1 MRSRVVKV
9 LPCSSI
15 RCTTATHLYRLTHA
29 LSHVDPYGGR
39 PGDRDRLQQQRCRQP
54 ERQRRRNLNL
64 RTLNGQT
71 LPVALGSGAVL
82 DAEQLR
88 LNNDG
93 SYSDIASYSDG
104 TSFTEV
110 GFYDINNNLITF
122 QDQTDGISYTGS
134 VSGDVLTES
143 NNGFVGVY
151 QRN

>member
-1 MRSRVVKV
+1 MRYLTSILTAVV
-9 LPCSSI
+9 LA
-15 RCTTATHLYRLTHA
+15 TATACNSSDAVSPSGSVVGTW
-29 LSHVDPYGGR
+29 
-39 PGDRDRLQQQRCRQP
+39 
-54 ERQRRRNLNL
+54 NL

-122 QDQTDGISYTGS
+122 QDQTDRISYTGS